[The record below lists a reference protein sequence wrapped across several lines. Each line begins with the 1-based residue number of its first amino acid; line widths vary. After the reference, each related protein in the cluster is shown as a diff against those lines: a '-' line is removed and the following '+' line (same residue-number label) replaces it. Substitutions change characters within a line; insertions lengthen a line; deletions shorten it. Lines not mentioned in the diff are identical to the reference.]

1 MLTACRVGTITRPCD
16 VTLRDQNTMWDIFRA
31 LSWRGLPMTSHV
43 ILCPLVLHVVTDH
56 RKKPTLARFSLLFL
70 TVIRIFLQSQNAK
83 TTKNNDFKIYSSYMY
98 YICTI
103 KVKCM
108 GLPLKTYPVE
118 QSVE

>member
-43 ILCPLVLHVVTDH
+43 ILSPLVLHVVTDH

-70 TVIRIFLQSQNAK
+70 RVIRILDVFNLK
-83 TTKNNDFKIYSSYMY
+83 TQRQQKTMILSFIPH
-98 YICTI
+98 ICTI

>member
-1 MLTACRVGTITRPCD
+1 
-16 VTLRDQNTMWDIFRA
+16 
-31 LSWRGLPMTSHV
+31 MTSHV
-43 ILCPLVLHVVTDH
+43 ILSPLVLHVVTDH

-70 TVIRIFLQSQNAK
+70 TVIRILDVFNLKTQRQQK
-83 TTKNNDFKIYSSYMY
+83 TTILSFIPH
-98 YICTI
+98 ICTI